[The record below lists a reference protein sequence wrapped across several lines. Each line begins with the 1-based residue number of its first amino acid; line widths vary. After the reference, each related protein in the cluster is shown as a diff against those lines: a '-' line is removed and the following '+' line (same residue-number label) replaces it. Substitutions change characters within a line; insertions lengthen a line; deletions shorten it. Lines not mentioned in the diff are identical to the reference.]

1 VLFAAALPAER
12 REEGGGEMS
21 RLVRMSFGL
30 RIMALAGVLA
40 AGVACGQTASAPETV
55 LDVLHDFSDKA
66 GVIFAGQVL
75 EVRRPGTGVMEVE
88 FRVDEAVRG
97 CSVGTPFV
105 LREWD
110 GLWAGG
116 SPRYRVG
123 QRLLMLLHA
132 PSAAGMSSP
141 VGGMDGAIP
150 IRQGNAATEAAGA
163 AQPPYVD
170 LRWLGARVT
179 RKVAY
184 TAVSGRRVGVAARA
198 EIAVAGSAVDAGAIV
213 VMASE
218 EQSSVPSQQASVDA
232 VVGMLM
238 EWKRAQH
245 GAP

>member
-1 VLFAAALPAER
+1 
-12 REEGGGEMS
+12 MS
-21 RLVRMSFGL
+21 RMMRSSLSSFGVRL
-30 RIMALAGVLA
+30 LLLVGLLAGRGA
-40 AGVACGQTASAPETV
+40 WGQASAATPETV
-55 LDVLHDFSDKA
+55 VDVLYEVSGSA
-66 GVIFAGQVL
+66 AVIFAGQVL
-75 EVRRPGTGVMEVE
+75 AVRRPGTGVVEVE

-150 IRQGNAATEAAGA
+150 IRQGRGAMEGAGT
-163 AQPPYVD
+163 AQPPFVD

-184 TAVSGRRVGVAARA
+184 AAPSGRRVGVAARG
-198 EIAVAGSAVDAGAIV
+198 EIAVAGSAVGAGAIV
-213 VMASE
+213 VMGSE
-218 EQSSVPSQQASVDA
+218 EQSSVPSQQASVVA
-232 VVGMLM
+232 VVRMLM
-238 EWKRAQH
+238 GWERAQH

>member
-1 VLFAAALPAER
+1 
-12 REEGGGEMS
+12 MS
-21 RLVRMSFGL
+21 RLVRVSFGL
-30 RIMALAGVLA
+30 RIVALAGVLA
-40 AGVACGQTASAPETV
+40 AGVACGQTAPAPETV
-55 LDVLHDFSDKA
+55 LDVLHDFSNKA

-75 EVRRPGTGVMEVE
+75 AVRRHGTGVVEVE

-97 CSVGTPFV
+97 CSVGAPFV

-150 IRQGNAATEAAGA
+150 IRQGSAATESVGA

-184 TAVSGRRVGVAARA
+184 AAAPERRVGVVARD
-198 EIAVAGSAVDAGAIV
+198 EMAVAGAAVDAGAIV
-213 VMASE
+213 VMGSE

-238 EWKRAQH
+238 GWERVQH
-245 GAP
+245 GTP

>member
-1 VLFAAALPAER
+1 
-12 REEGGGEMS
+12 MS
-21 RLVRMSFGL
+21 RLVRVSFGL
-30 RIMALAGVLA
+30 RIVALAGVLTTRA
-40 AGVACGQTASAPETV
+40 ACGQTVGVSSSAPETV
-55 LDVLHDFSDKA
+55 VDVLHDFSDRA
-66 GVIFAGQVL
+66 AVIFAGQVMA
-75 EVRRPGTGVMEVE
+75 VRRPGTGVVEVE

-116 SPRYRVG
+116 VQRYRVG

-141 VGGMDGAIP
+141 VGGTDGAIP
-150 IRQGNAATEAAGA
+150 IRQGSGATESAEA

-170 LRWLGARVT
+170 LRWLGTRVP
-179 RKVAY
+179 R
-184 TAVSGRRVGVAARA
+184 AVVYAAQPARRVGASARA
-198 EIAVAGSAVDAGAIV
+198 EVAADGGSVGVAPIV
-213 VMASE
+213 VMGNG

-238 EWKRAQH
+238 GWQRVQH

>member
-1 VLFAAALPAER
+1 
-12 REEGGGEMS
+12 MS

-30 RIMALAGVLA
+30 RIVALAGVLA
-40 AGVACGQTASAPETV
+40 AGGACGQTASGPETV
-55 LDVLHDFSDKA
+55 LNVLHDFSDKA

-75 EVRRPGTGVMEVE
+75 AVRRPGTGVVEVE

-123 QRLLMLLHA
+123 QRLLMLLHE

-150 IRQGNAATEAAGA
+150 IRQGSAATEAAGA

-184 TAVSGRRVGVAARA
+184 AAASGRRVGVAARG
-198 EIAVAGSAVDAGAIV
+198 EFAVAGSAVDAGAIV
-213 VMASE
+213 VMGSE

-232 VVGMLM
+232 VVEMLM
-238 EWKRAQH
+238 GWKRAQH